1 MGTQRKIKETYHYS
15 DRIVLSTF
23 GLIENKKN
31 IETTLFA
38 LPEIVKK
45 HPSLIYLIIGK
56 THPEVIKTKGKN
68 TVKLATIVTDLYL
81 EDNVVF
87 INEYVEL
94 KQLLEYLTLSDIYL
108 FSSKDPNQAVSGT
121 LLTP

>member
-1 MGTQRKIKETYHYS
+1 
-15 DRIVLSTF
+15 
-23 GLIENKKN
+23 
-31 IETTLFA
+31 
-38 LPEIVKK
+38 
-45 HPSLIYLIIGK
+45 
-56 THPEVIKTKGKN
+56 
-68 TVKLATIVTDLYL
+68 VTELYL
-81 EDNVVF
+81 EDVVF

>member
-1 MGTQRKIKETYHYS
+1 
-15 DRIVLSTF
+15 VLSTF

>member
-1 MGTQRKIKETYHYS
+1 VLWEHKEKLKETYHYS

-23 GLIENKKN
+23 GLISENKILKRHYS
-31 IETTLFA
+31 LYQ
-38 LPEIVKK
+38 IVKK
-45 HPSLIYLIIGK
+45 HPSLHLIIGK
-56 THPEVIKTKGKN
+56 THPEVIKTRKKKYRKG
-68 TVKLATIVTDLYL
+68 TIVTDLYL

>member
-1 MGTQRKIKETYHYS
+1 
-15 DRIVLSTF
+15 
-23 GLIENKKN
+23 
-31 IETTLFA
+31 
-38 LPEIVKK
+38 
-45 HPSLIYLIIGK
+45 
-56 THPEVIKTKGKN
+56 
-68 TVKLATIVTDLYL
+68 VTDLYL

>member
-1 MGTQRKIKETYHYS
+1 
-15 DRIVLSTF
+15 
-23 GLIENKKN
+23 LISENKN

-45 HPSLIYLIIGK
+45 HPSLIYLIIEK
-56 THPEVIKTKGKN
+56 TSRSNQNEGEKYRK
-68 TVKLATIVTDLYL
+68 KLATIVTDLYL

>member
-1 MGTQRKIKETYHYS
+1 
-15 DRIVLSTF
+15 
-23 GLIENKKN
+23 
-31 IETTLFA
+31 
-38 LPEIVKK
+38 VK
-45 HPSLIYLIIGK
+45 
-56 THPEVIKTKGKN
+56 
-68 TVKLATIVTDLYL
+68 DLYL

>member
-1 MGTQRKIKETYHYS
+1 
-15 DRIVLSTF
+15 
-23 GLIENKKN
+23 
-31 IETTLFA
+31 
-38 LPEIVKK
+38 
-45 HPSLIYLIIGK
+45 
-56 THPEVIKTKGKN
+56 
-68 TVKLATIVTDLYL
+68 VTDLYL

-121 LLTP
+121 FTP

>member
-1 MGTQRKIKETYHYS
+1 
-15 DRIVLSTF
+15 
-23 GLIENKKN
+23 LISENKN

-56 THPEVIKTKGKN
+56 THPEVIKNEGKN
-68 TVKLATIVTDLYL
+68 TVKTGYNCDRPFL

>member
-1 MGTQRKIKETYHYS
+1 
-15 DRIVLSTF
+15 
-23 GLIENKKN
+23 
-31 IETTLFA
+31 
-38 LPEIVKK
+38 
-45 HPSLIYLIIGK
+45 
-56 THPEVIKTKGKN
+56 
-68 TVKLATIVTDLYL
+68 VTELYL